1 VQAVFPKAWSLLTE
15 AGGRFSA
22 PGGVAGGRRFHPR
35 IMHMRQTTLLAGIS
49 LLSLAAGVAVPASA
63 QTTRGETTTTTTTE
77 RYYMPYEKNF
87 WSNFGINAGGAK
99 YDRDCSGSCDDKDTG
114 FKVYAGGKFRD
125 WLGLEVSY
133 LDLGSAQFN
142 GTSEHARGLN
152 VSAVLGIP
160 LGGSSS
166 IFAKGGATYGRLT
179 FGGDRETGW
188 EPSVGLGAAIGINR
202 NWQVRVDW
210 DRLRFEAPGSGKDNV
225 NMVSA
230 GLQFR
235 Y

>member
-1 VQAVFPKAWSLLTE
+1 
-15 AGGRFSA
+15 
-22 PGGVAGGRRFHPR
+22 
-35 IMHMRQTTLLAGIS
+35 MRHTTLLAGIS
-49 LLSLAAGVAVPASA
+49 LLALVAGYALPASA
-63 QTTRGETTTTTTTE
+63 QTTRETTTTTD

-87 WSNFGINAGGAK
+87 WNNFGINAGGSK
-99 YDRDCSGSCDDKDTG
+99 YDRDCAGNCDDKGNG

-125 WLGLEVSY
+125 WLGMELSY
-133 LDLGSAQFN
+133 LDLGKARFN
-142 GTSEHARGLN
+142 GLDEHARGLN

-160 LGGSSS
+160 LAGSSS
-166 IFAKGGATYGRLT
+166 IFAKGGATYGRTT
-179 FGGDRETGW
+179 FGGDRENGW

-210 DRLRFEAPGSGKDNV
+210 DRLRFEVPGGAKDNV
-225 NMVSA
+225 NFVSA